1 MWVREVFLMDPLEYL
16 MIAADLPL
24 EHVQAPARVVFCL
37 QLFLPNTV
45 RGLRPCGT
53 PSVDAK
59 ILFGD

>member
-1 MWVREVFLMDPLEYL
+1 MDPLEYL